1 VSALTQGAADPGQAA
16 QRIAESSDY
25 LGQVIAGFAGGGSG
39 VALPRVTQPE
49 AARHLKA
56 LDAIYTD
63 LSASVRRAVAAA
75 PALPSAQSA
84 ARSIAMDARDIAA
97 GAAPSAG
104 LAAGL
109 LVWAPLVLLAADCR
123 C

>member
-1 VSALTQGAADPGQAA
+1 
-16 QRIAESSDY
+16 
-25 LGQVIAGFAGGGSG
+25 

-97 GAAPSAG
+97 GAAPLRRPRGRPARVG
-104 LAAGL
+104 TARAAGGGTL
-109 LVWAPLVLLAADCR
+109 GC
-123 C
+123 